1 MVGGALEF
9 EDSGPAFSPGGSM
22 LVFER
27 TRLEDDHAA
36 VFVQPIDESASPED
50 ARQITPWEMNCG
62 DGPEFSPKGDWVLFG
77 CEPEGGSSNLYWVH
91 PNGTG
96 LEQLTQD
103 ADKHYWGSSFSP
115 EFDDEGWGD
124 IVAARYPPMGMRATL
139 TCFLCTWRLVW
150 GFREPHQERNLG

>member
-1 MVGGALEF
+1 MVQSSLPKATGC
-9 EDSGPAFSPGGSM
+9 SS
-22 LVFER
+22 V
-27 TRLEDDHAA
+27 
-36 VFVQPIDESASPED
+36 ASPR
-50 ARQITPWEMNCG
+50 AAPPT
-62 DGPEFSPKGDWVLFG
+62 ST
-77 CEPEGGSSNLYWVH
+77 GST

-124 IVAARYPPMGMRATL
+124 IVAARYPPMGMRATQ